1 MPKAPL
7 AEFLERLLDGLG
19 PDGRVQL
26 IIEQLSYNRYSPEI
40 DALEA
45 FMCVAPVEKNQW
57 IWARVERDLR
67 QGIFE
72 ECFFVSSADQV
83 KYIESLPLHH
93 SQTVVEQTE
102 DYTVFQYHLVPTFDF
117 KQEILSRGPSVKVL
131 SPEWFADEVA
141 ADVKEMMKLYEK

>member
-1 MPKAPL
+1 MTMDLKEKYEGLFKAMPKAPL
-7 AEFLERLLDGLG
+7 AEFLERLLDGLC
-19 PDGRVQL
+19 PDGRAQL

-72 ECFFVSSADQV
+72 ERFFVSSAEG
-83 KYIESLPLHH
+83 KHALP
-93 SQTVVEQTE
+93 SMAECIA
-102 DYTVFQYHLVPTFDF
+102 YY
-117 KQEILSRGPSVKVL
+117 
-131 SPEWFADEVA
+131 ADSAENA
-141 ADVKEMMKLYEK
+141 